1 MISGFVSVDGS
12 LGRLST
18 TGREVVTGKELTLE
32 LVVPELVVLELV
44 VLELVVL
51 ELVVLELVVLEL
63 VAFELVVLELV
74 DLELADLEFVFFDSA
89 PLSISLPSS
98 YVVVVV
104 VTRW

>member
-32 LVVPELVVLELV
+32 LVVP
-44 VLELVVL
+44 ELVVL